1 MLWRA
6 CAGRVAEL
14 VRTDKLKLHGVRH
27 FVLDEVHTP
36 SESCH
41 ADQLS

>member
-1 MLWRA
+1 MLERA

-27 FVLDEVHTP
+27 FVLDEVR
-36 SESCH
+36 S
-41 ADQLS
+41 L